1 MKRAILLILLISVT
15 FSYATNKKP
24 SKKAKEVVSIEKT
37 AEFNDSRVSLS
48 DLEALDFIADTIF
61 KNVTFKSADKIN
73 FINIYDENNQQIFSA
88 KGSII
93 VGDTM
98 NISFLEQ
105 GTYYIEV
112 VVGETIGAKKIN
124 I

>member
-1 MKRAILLILLISVT
+1 MKRAILLILLISFT

-24 SKKAKEVVSIEKT
+24 SKKTKDVVKIEKT
-37 AEFNDSRVSLS
+37 TEFSNSRVSLS
-48 DLEALDFIADTIF
+48 DLDALEFTADTVF

-73 FINIYDENNQQIFSA
+73 YINIYDANNQQIFSA

-98 NISFLEQ
+98 NISFLEE

-112 VVGETIGAKKIN
+112 VVGKTIGAKKIN

>member
-1 MKRAILLILLISVT
+1 MKKLALLILLFSFT
-15 FSYATNKKP
+15 FSFSTEKKP
-24 SKKAKEVVSIEKT
+24 AKKTKEVVKVESNSD
-37 AEFNDSRVSLS
+37 FSDSRVNIS
-48 DLEALDFIADTIF
+48 DLEALDFTADTIF

-98 NISFLEQ
+98 NISFLEK
-105 GTYYIEV
+105 GTYYLEV
-112 VVGETIGAKKIN
+112 IVGETIGAKQI
-124 I
+124 II

>member
-1 MKRAILLILLISVT
+1 MKRAILLIILISFT
-15 FSYATNKKP
+15 FSYATEKKP
-24 SKKAKEVVSIEKT
+24 TKKTDDVVKVEKT
-37 AEFNDSRVSLS
+37 AEFSDSRISAS
-48 DLEALDFIADTIF
+48 DLEALDFTADTIF
-61 KNVTFKSADKIN
+61 KNVTFKSVDKIN
-73 FINIYDENNQQIFSA
+73 YINIYDENNQQIFSA

-98 NISFLEQ
+98 NISFLEK

>member
-1 MKRAILLILLISVT
+1 MKRAILLILLISGS

-24 SKKAKEVVSIEKT
+24 SKKAKADVNIEKT
-37 AEFNDSRVSLS
+37 SEFSDSRVSLN
-48 DLEALDFIADTIF
+48 DMEALDFTADTVF
-61 KNVTFKSADKIN
+61 KNLTFKSADKIN
-73 FINIYDENNQQIFSA
+73 YINIYNESNQQIFSA

-98 NISFLEQ
+98 NISFLEE
-105 GTYYIEV
+105 GTYYVEV

>member
-1 MKRAILLILLISVT
+1 MKRAILLILLISVS

-24 SKKAKEVVSIEKT
+24 SKKAKAVVNIEKT
-37 AEFNDSRVSLS
+37 SEFSDSRVSLN
-48 DLEALDFIADTIF
+48 DMEALDFTADTVF
-61 KNVTFKSADKIN
+61 KNLTFKSANKIN
-73 FINIYDENNQQIFSA
+73 YINIYNESNQQIFSA

-98 NISFLEQ
+98 NISFLEE
-105 GTYYIEV
+105 GTYYVEV